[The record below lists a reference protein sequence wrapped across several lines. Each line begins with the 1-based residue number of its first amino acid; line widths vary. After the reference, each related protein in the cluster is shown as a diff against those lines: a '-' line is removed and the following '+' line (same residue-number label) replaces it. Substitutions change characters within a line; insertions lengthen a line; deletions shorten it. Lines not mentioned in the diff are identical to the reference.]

1 MNKIPARVGSLS
13 FLTHLIQKYMIIN
26 NIIIYAMMFQCIFII
41 GRIGWGWV
49 NLILNLPSWKY

>member
-41 GRIGWGWV
+41 GRIGWGWE
-49 NLILNLPSWKY
+49 LCQ